1 MKNTLLFKLFIS
13 LLLVVIA
20 LLLLV
25 ILTPFAILMTIIV
38 SIVNT
43 NGTYLVRYFK
53 DIALSLDQ
61 LGNVICNVL
70 FTYTFL
76 KKDAIYVFGNVDET
90 ISSVLGKN
98 KVDDKLTKV
107 GLFVDY
113 LLHLLEENHT
123 IKYIDKV
130 NNEIRDEEEHLK
142 PFKNKKNDKLN
153 GII

>member
-20 LLLLV
+20 ILLLV
-25 ILTPFAILMTIIV
+25 ILTPFALLITIVV
-38 SIVNT
+38 SIINT
-43 NGTYLVRYFK
+43 NGIYLVRYFK

-70 FTYTFL
+70 FTYTLL
-76 KKDAIYVFGNVDET
+76 KKDAVFVFGNVDET

-98 KVDDKLTKV
+98 KVDNNLTKV
-107 GLFVDY
+107 GLFLDY

-142 PFKNKKNDKLN
+142 PFKNIKE
-153 GII
+153 